1 MIISILLNCKLIN
14 NCINSISSISI
25 NNYEDN
31 LDGIYDIVF
40 VNFVQIIIFLLITY
54 DLRVKIKSFY
64 INNKN

>member
-1 MIISILLNCKLIN
+1 MMIISILLNCKLIN
-14 NCINSISSISI
+14 NCINSISI

-31 LDGIYDIVF
+31 LDGIYDSMF